1 MTTATINRK
10 RVTLSIED
18 KARLLQVIDIH
29 EDGVLAVRS
38 NSDPRIAYA
47 VYHDDKG
54 HVTGCACTGCKEYG
68 RSHCSYR
75 LAAFWYIEAQRRAAY
90 TETFNIYG

>member
-1 MTTATINRK
+1 MTTATISKK
-10 RVTLSIED
+10 RVTMTIEQ

-29 EDGVLAVRS
+29 EAGVLAVRS

-47 VYHDDKG
+47 VYHDG
-54 HVTGCACTGCKEYG
+54 HNVTGCACTGCKEYG